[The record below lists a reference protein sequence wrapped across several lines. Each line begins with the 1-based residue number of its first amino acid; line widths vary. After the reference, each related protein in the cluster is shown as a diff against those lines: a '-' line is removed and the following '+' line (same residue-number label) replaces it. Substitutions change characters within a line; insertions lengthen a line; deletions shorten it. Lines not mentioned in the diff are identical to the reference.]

1 VIPAK
6 SLGHTHHNGETA
18 TAWAALFLKVGNFL
32 DKLRTFMMKSFLGIF
47 KKFCFS
53 NSLQRRGKITIMEED
68 DYHVPQNAGPVGFR
82 SVGIVRAIATEA
94 GSSVS

>member
-1 VIPAK
+1 
-6 SLGHTHHNGETA
+6 LET
-18 TAWAALFLKVGNFL
+18 FLINFEPL
-32 DKLRTFMMKSFLGIF
+32 WKNDKSFLGIF